1 MTTMYRKLLVGLAII
16 TGMAI
21 SGSNAVANTV
31 ITISSIRQCATIC
44 QISKI
49 PSICCVESGID
60 CADSDCKVIDCRIP
74 AVKC

>member
-16 TGMAI
+16 IGMAI
-21 SGSNAVANTV
+21 SGSDVAANTV
-31 ITISSIRQCATIC
+31 ININSIRQCATIS
-44 QISKI
+44 QII

-60 CADSDCKVIDCRIP
+60 CAGIECKAIECRNP

>member
-21 SGSNAVANTV
+21 SGSDVAANTV
-31 ITISSIRQCATIC
+31 ININSIRQCATIS
-44 QISKI
+44 QII

>member
-21 SGSNAVANTV
+21 SGSDVAANTV
-31 ITISSIRQCATIC
+31 ININSIRQCATIS
-44 QISKI
+44 QII

-60 CADSDCKVIDCRIP
+60 CAGIECKAIECRNP